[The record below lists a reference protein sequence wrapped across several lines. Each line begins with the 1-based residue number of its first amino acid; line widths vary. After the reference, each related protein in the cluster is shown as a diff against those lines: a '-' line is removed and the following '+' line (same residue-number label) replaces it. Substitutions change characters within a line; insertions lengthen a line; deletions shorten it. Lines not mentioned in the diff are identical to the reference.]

1 VVPLRVKLSSSGS
14 LERLRPCGPE
24 LEFNEEKLAA
34 HGIEPFEVI
43 EVLWNGFQP
52 LRDKKHDDRYRLL
65 GRTDAGR
72 PLELVVVVTQRTLAL
87 SPAGDYDEEK
97 PETYR

>member
-1 VVPLRVKLSSSGS
+1 MVHWSDFDPADY
-14 LERLRPCGPE
+14 E

-34 HGIEPFEVI
+34 HGIEPFEVV
-43 EVLWNGFQP
+43 EMLWNGFQP

-72 PLELVVVVTQRTLAL
+72 PLELVVVVTKRTLRFITGWRL
-87 SPAGDYDEEK
+87 
-97 PETYR
+97 